1 MNKVKNKKDQP
12 SKNPLVRILEVEFFS
27 KTDIQKWLPFVLY
40 CTLLAFIYISN
51 RIYAEK
57 RVRHLNELQKEV
69 RNAQADY
76 YTIKSNIE
84 NLTKPTEIAKRVE
97 HLGLKQNL
105 KPSEVIKKKRKWALR
120 KPYSGEY
127 ISHFS
132 L

>member
-1 MNKVKNKKDQP
+1 MNRVKNKKEKS

-27 KTDIQKWLPFVLY
+27 KSDIQKWLPFVLY

-57 RVRHLNELQKEV
+57 RVRQLNELQKEV

-105 KPSEVIKKKRKWALR
+105 KPAEVIKRKS
-120 KPYSGEY
+120 K
-127 ISHFS
+127 
-132 L
+132 